1 MPPPSDPAR
10 PARVPTG
17 RLEPVVRAAGRRSA
31 AVVAVYAAG
40 DSATLCHGF
49 TDRTDTQPVTD
60 RTRFELGSITKTF
73 TALLLADLAARG
85 TVRLDQPLSAR
96 IPVGSLPRGAGAGHI
111 TLEHLA
117 THTSGLPRLPPGL
130 LRTAIPS
137 WSVNPYQ
144 AFTPDRLL
152 ESLAGTRVR
161 HLPGSRV
168 RYSNF
173 GAGLLGHLLAEEAG
187 VGYGALLR
195 THVLDPLGL
204 ADTSA
209 SATEPQA
216 TGHWHGRPR
225 PPFVIPA
232 MPGAGAVRSS
242 ARDLLR
248 YARCLIAPD
257 THTRPGSPLR
267 TALYEVTRPRPRSPG
282 GPELCLAWTRR
293 GETNPRTYA
302 PALYFHSGG
311 TRGFTAFVGFSRHPA
326 IAVVALTNTA
336 PAPHDRFV
344 QSAYRLLWTL
354 AREPGI
360 GPAPAPARG

>member
-10 PARVPTG
+10 PVRVPTD

-49 TDRTDTQPVTD
+49 TDRTDTHPVTD

-85 TVRLDQPLSAR
+85 TVRLGQPIGAR
-96 IPVGSLPRGAGAGHI
+96 LPAGALPRGAGAGRI

-130 LRTAIPS
+130 LWTALPS
-137 WSVNPYQ
+137 WSVNPYR
-144 AFTPDRLL
+144 AFAPHRLL
-152 ESLAGTRVR
+152 ESLAGARVR
-161 HLPGSRV
+161 HPPGARV

-173 GAGLLGHLLAEEAG
+173 GAGLLWHLLAEQAG
-187 VGYGALLR
+187 TGYGALLR
-195 THVLDPLGL
+195 AHALDVLDLT
-204 ADTSA
+204 DTTA
-209 SATEPQA
+209 SATGRQA

-225 PPFVIPA
+225 PPFVVPA
-232 MPGAGAVRSS
+232 VPGAGAVRSS

-257 THTRPGSPLR
+257 SRTRPAARCGPPC
-267 TALYEVTRPRPRSPG
+267 TR
-282 GPELCLAWTRR
+282 
-293 GETNPRTYA
+293 
-302 PALYFHSGG
+302 
-311 TRGFTAFVGFSRHPA
+311 
-326 IAVVALTNTA
+326 
-336 PAPHDRFV
+336 
-344 QSAYRLLWTL
+344 
-354 AREPGI
+354 
-360 GPAPAPARG
+360 